1 MSGNLLSIGKSGLF
15 AAQAGLAT
23 TGHNITNANVAGYNR
38 QVVVQATAPMLDTGV
53 GFQGTGTQVAQI
65 KRYSD
70 EFLNSQVRNAQATKS
85 GLDSYYAQIS
95 QIDNMLADQ
104 VSGLSPSLQGFFKG
118 VQDMAANRAS
128 LPSRQA
134 MLSAADTLA
143 TRFQA
148 LDSRLGE
155 IREGVNSTIESSVTV
170 INSYANQI
178 AQLNEQIGNFASA
191 SQNVPND
198 LLDKRD
204 QLVMELNTHVKANVM
219 PGDNNSLTVSIGSG
233 QPLVV
238 GQRAFQ
244 LATVKSPT
252 DPNRTEVGY
261 VTGTKV
267 SVLADN
273 ALSGGALGG
282 ALEFRSKTLDP
293 AQSALGKVAIGLAI
307 EFNAQHTLGL
317 DQAGKPGENFF
328 QVAKAVVGKDIKNA
342 STSTVAVEAIVRD
355 PGALK
360 DSDYKVE
367 YSASGYNVYRLSDNE
382 RVIKDYVPDGNP
394 VSADGID
401 FMISTGTAAVG
412 DNFLVRPTMAGAANF
427 NVLVKDVAG
436 IAAAAPVVTSAAVG
450 NTGNVKISAGTVNK
464 DFLSSA
470 PPLPVELSVVHDSV
484 ANTRTLNGFP
494 AGMPVTMVTMV
505 DGKETESGPFTN
517 PVPFTDGATYKFGGV
532 SITLTGTPGHG
543 DKFDIKNN
551 SSGVGDTRN
560 IGLLGDLQTKNIFN
574 GGTATLQSSYAQL
587 VSTVGNKTREVQVNG
602 QAAEALLAQAKTS
615 AQDVS
620 GVNLDEEATNL
631 IKYQQA
637 YQAAGKVMQIA
648 GTIFDTL
655 LSIGR

>member
-1 MSGNLLSIGKSGLF
+1 MSGNLLSIGKSGLY

-38 QVVVQATAPMLDTGV
+38 QVVVQATGPMLDTGV
-53 GFQGTGTQVAQI
+53 GFQGTGTQISQI

-70 EFLNSQVRNAQATKS
+70 EFLNSQVRNAQASVS
-85 GLDSYYAQIS
+85 GLESYYNQIS

-104 VSGLSPSLQGFFKG
+104 TAGLSPSLQSFFKG
-118 VQDMAANRAS
+118 VQDMAANRGS
-128 LPSRQA
+128 VPSRQA
-134 MLSAADTLA
+134 MLSSADTLA

-155 IREGVNSTIESSVTV
+155 IREGVNSTIETSVTT

-178 AQLNEQIGNFASA
+178 AKLNEQIGNFASA

-198 LLDKRD
+198 LLDQRD
-204 QLVMELNTHVKANVM
+204 QLVMELNTHVKATVL

-244 LATVKSPT
+244 LAAVKSPT
-252 DPNRTEVGY
+252 DLTRTEVGY
-261 VTGTKV
+261 VTGNKV

-273 ALSGGALGG
+273 ALTGGTLGG
-282 ALEFRSKTLDP
+282 ALDFRSKTLDP
-293 AQSALGKVAIGLAI
+293 AQSALGKVAIGMAV
-307 EFNAQHTLGL
+307 EFNNQHKLGL
-317 DQAGKPGENFF
+317 DQAGKPGEEFF
-328 QVAKAVVGKDIKNA
+328 QVAKAVVGKNINNDVS
-342 STSTVAVEAIVRD
+342 STTKVEAIVRD
-355 PGALK
+355 PSALK
-360 DSDYKVE
+360 DSDYKVT
-367 YSASGYNVYRLSDNE
+367 YGAGGYNVTRLSDNAP
-382 RVIKDYVPDGNP
+382 VLKNYVPDGNP
-394 VSADGID
+394 VSIDGID
-401 FMISTGTAAVG
+401 FSISGNAAVG
-412 DNFLVRPTMAGAANF
+412 DEFLVRPTIAGASDF
-427 NVLVKDVAG
+427 KVLIKDVAG
-436 IAAAAPVVTSAAVG
+436 IAAAAPIVTSTPVD
-450 NTGNVKISAGTVNK
+450 NIGNVKISAGTVDKN
-464 DFLSSA
+464 FLAGA
-470 PPLPVELSVVHDSV
+470 PTLPVELAYDKAS
-484 ANTRTLNGFP
+484 NTLAFP
-494 AGMPVTMVTMV
+494 AGMQVTVV
-505 DGKETESGPFTN
+505 DAKGVKTGPITN
-517 PVPFTDGATYKFGGV
+517 PVEYKDGATYTFGGV
-532 SITLTGTPGHG
+532 SITLSGTPGDK
-543 DKFDIKNN
+543 DKFTIADN

-560 IGLLGDLQTKNIFN
+560 IGLLGNLQTKNIFN
-574 GGTATLQSSYAQL
+574 EGTATLQSSYAQL

-602 QAAEALLAQAKTS
+602 QAAEALLNTTRTA